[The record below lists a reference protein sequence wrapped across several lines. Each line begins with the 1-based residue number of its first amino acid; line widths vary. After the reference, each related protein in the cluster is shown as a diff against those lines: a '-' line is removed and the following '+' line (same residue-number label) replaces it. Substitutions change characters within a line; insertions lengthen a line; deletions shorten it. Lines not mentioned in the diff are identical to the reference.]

1 MEVDSLVVSLG
12 LDPKEFQA
20 GLSQVATALQ
30 NIDQTL
36 RDFAQGFVQ
45 GMQDALDEV
54 ENDADGANKKVKE
67 LSNSMQD
74 LGRQW
79 GSFLRGIVTRFAA
92 PMAGA
97 LSVGAMVGSYLSG
110 VSQVAQMY
118 GRWTPQME
126 EWRKKQELLSRVNRD
141 DIELYRKG
149 RLALMDF
156 QFAMAGLSTTI
167 MRALSPA
174 IRAGIELLHQVADW
188 VRRNEPNIIRFVTV
202 LAGTITAVLLPAL
215 VNMGLAMLANPLT
228 WIIAGIIA
236 LAVAIDDLIVY
247 IQGGESAFGDF
258 WAIFGTGEEIAASL
272 GAAWERLKEIGSQL
286 WTSLKELVMDF
297 FSYFEPAIAPI
308 ENLFL
313 GLAGFVHS
321 LLFGTWEDV
330 GASLREVIG
339 RAVEVVKQIFAG
351 LGKFILD
358 TVLGAVNKIPDAIAG
373 IGGFF
378 KGLFGIKED
387 ENGKL
392 TIPKPLE
399 TPATGTDD
407 PLGLGP
413 GAYSVP
419 SSGELTA
426 TAVSSHATTNRST
439 QIESQ
444 THIGTITVVTQ
455 ATDAEGIARDM
466 GTAVENNPMNQ
477 AVNAADGGMY

>member
-20 GLSQVATALQ
+20 GLSQIAASLQ
-30 NIDQTL
+30 NIDQNL
-36 RDFAQGFVQ
+36 RDFGQGFMD

-54 ENDADGANKKVKE
+54 ENDANGANKKVKE

-79 GSFLRGIVTRFAA
+79 GSFLQGIVTRFAA

-156 QFAMAGLSTTI
+156 QFAMARLSTTI

-174 IRAGIELLHQVADW
+174 IRAGIDMLQQVADW

-202 LAGTITAVLLPAL
+202 LAGTITAVLVPAFIK
-215 VNMGLAMLANPLT
+215 MGLAMLANPLT
-228 WIIAGIIA
+228 WIIAGIVA

-247 IQGGESAFGDF
+247 IRGGETAFGDF
-258 WAIFGTGEEIAASL
+258 WAIFGTGEEIAANL
-272 GAAWERLKEIGSQL
+272 GAAWERLKEIGTRL
-286 WTSLKELVMDF
+286 WTSLRELVVDF
-297 FSYFEPAIAPI
+297 FSYFEPAIEPVQ
-308 ENLFL
+308 NLFVA
-313 GLAGFVHS
+313 LAEFIRA
-321 LLFGTWEDV
+321 LLFGTWQDV
-330 GASLREVIG
+330 GASLRQVIG
-339 RAVEVVKQIFAG
+339 ATVDVLKEMFAG
-351 LGKFILD
+351 LARFIWD
-358 TVLGAVNKIPDAIAG
+358 SMVGVIRTIPDAVSG
-373 IGGFF
+373 LGDFF
-378 KGLFGIKED
+378 RGLFGFGDD
-387 ENGKL
+387 EGG
-392 TIPKPLE
+392 
-399 TPATGTDD
+399 ASGVDA
-407 PLGLGP
+407 GL
-413 GAYSVP
+413 YSLP

-426 TAVSSHATTNRST
+426 TAVSSHATTKRST
-439 QIESQ
+439 HIESQ
-444 THIGTITVVTQ
+444 THVGTVVVNTQ

-466 GTAVENNPMNQ
+466 GTALENNPLSQ
-477 AVNAADGGMY
+477 AVNAADGGVF

>member
-12 LDPKEFQA
+12 LDPKEFQSA
-20 GLSQVATALQ
+20 LSQIAASLQ
-30 NIDQTL
+30 NIDQNL
-36 RDFAQGFVQ
+36 RDFGQGFMD
-45 GMQDALDEV
+45 GMQEAMTGV
-54 ENDADGANKKVKE
+54 RNGADNADRKVNQLANTTGKATQRARE
-67 LSNSMQD
+67 AASAMQG

-188 VRRNEPNIIRFVTV
+188 VRRNEPDIVRFVTV

-286 WTSLKELVMDF
+286 WTSLKELALGF
-297 FSYFEPAIAPI
+297 FSYFEPAIEPI
-308 ENLFL
+308 QNLFVA
-313 GLAGFVHS
+313 LAEFIRA
-321 LLFGTWEDV
+321 LFSGTWEDV
-330 GASLREVIG
+330 GASLRQVIG
-339 RAVEVVKQIFAG
+339 ATVDVLKEMFAG
-351 LGKFILD
+351 LARFIWD
-358 TVLGAVNKIPDAIAG
+358 SMVGVIRAIPDAVSG
-373 IGGFF
+373 IGDFF
-378 KGLFGIKED
+378 RGLFGFGDD
-387 ENGKL
+387 EG
-392 TIPKPLE
+392 
-399 TPATGTDD
+399 
-407 PLGLGP
+407 
-413 GAYSVP
+413 GASGVDAGVYSLP

-444 THIGTITVVTQ
+444 THIGTVVVNTQ
-455 ATDAEGIARDM
+455 ATDAEGIARDI
-466 GTAVENNPMNQ
+466 GPAIENNPLSQ
-477 AVNAADGGMY
+477 AANAADGGVF